1 MINIEYLKNLI
12 NTIKKKQNN
21 YIEKKDRNI
30 IKLKKMNCLF
40 KKKNK
45 KINSYFFKL
54 KNNSKNNI
62 NNYVKIITELD
73 LEHKLNV
80 NKILDKI
87 NKLNQDYELN
97 NILIQLIENKIN
109 DLTIIDLH
117 KNILQLNSD
126 SSEKELIENII
137 ELNKII

>member
-30 IKLKKMNCLF
+30 IKLKKMNCLY

>member
-1 MINIEYLKNLI
+1 MINIKYLKNLI

-30 IKLKKMNCLF
+30 IKLKKLNCLY

-62 NNYVKIITELD
+62 DNYVKIITEID

-87 NKLNQDYELN
+87 NKLNEDYELN
-97 NILIQLIENKIN
+97 NILIKLVENKIN

-117 KNILQLNSD
+117 KNILQLKSE